1 LSPAQNEM
9 LNDFCDNFIKTVKK
23 HGLLGTFTQILIYV
37 WNAAISKFLHCKAL
51 LRLTINRNFGC
62 YRVIDI
68 AKVGYAVRSVE
79 LIETQ
84 GNKYIIT
91 ADVGDDSLSI
101 LPLVGGK
108 LGNRNIIRFPEKSAP
123 IGIKTVKHT
132 RNGNSEGLLIAVFN
146 FDATGEKRKNTYV
159 CYAIA
164 ADILKEFADECDIRS
179 FSFERILSRE
189 GHWGFRCV
197 NCYEAQDGTNYIISL
212 DRSADLAWIIEL
224 FDTPNNSLRGGKIH
238 RVPLGYINSK
248 AEPIFAAIVPSEC
261 QNEAPDFI
269 ISQRGKAELTTV
281 SRLNDGEYRIASRV
295 SVGSS
300 SRSSVAV
307 GKFWDCKERGVAVAL
322 WGGDPTDLREIAYG
336 KLVVF
341 HFDHKLKCH
350 SPVFVDAGVHPTDI
364 VAGDF
369 DGDGID
375 ELAVLNYGSGLSP
388 VDRIH
393 PGSVQI
399 FKWID
404 DIFKFKKVSEI
415 NIPYPRIGMSADLDN
430 DGRDELVVS
439 LFFEKRLAI
448 IKGGV

>member
-1 LSPAQNEM
+1 M
-9 LNDFCDNFIKTVKK
+9 LNDFCHNFIKAVKK
-23 HGLLGTFTQILIYV
+23 RGLLGTFTQALIYI
-37 WNAAISKFLHCKAL
+37 WNVVISKFLHCKAL
-51 LRLTINRNFGC
+51 LGLIINKNFGC
-62 YRVIDI
+62 YRIIDI
-68 AKVGYAVRSVE
+68 AKVGYAVRSAE

-84 GNKYIIT
+84 DNKYIVT

-108 LGNRNIIRFPEKSAP
+108 LGNRNVIRFPEKSAP
-123 IGIKTVKHT
+123 IGIKAIKHT

-159 CYAIA
+159 CHAIV
-164 ADILKEFADECDIRS
+164 ADLLKEPADECDIRS
-179 FSFERILSRE
+179 SSFERILSRE

-197 NCYEAQDGTNYIISL
+197 NCYEALGGTNYIISL
-212 DRSADLAWIIEL
+212 DRGADLAWIIEL
-224 FDTPNNSLRGGKIH
+224 LDAPNSSLRDGKIH
-238 RVPLGYINSK
+238 RVPLGYIDTK

-295 SVGSS
+295 SVGGG

-307 GKFWDCKERGVAVAL
+307 GKFWNRKERGVAVAL

-350 SPVFVDAGVHPTDI
+350 SPVFVNAGVHPTDI
-364 VAGDF
+364 VVGDF

-388 VDRIH
+388 MDRIH

-404 DIFKFKKVSEI
+404 DIFKKVSEI
-415 NIPYPRIGMSADLDN
+415 NIPYPRIGISADIDD
-430 DGRDELVVS
+430 DGRDELLVS
-439 LFFEKRLAI
+439 LFFEKRLVT
-448 IKGGV
+448 IKSSV